1 MIAMAVYK
9 KMDVTHVWLRILF
22 VITRVKWLLSQQPA
36 SLNYLA
42 GHMGLPIHMHYIIQ
56 TAEICI

>member
-1 MIAMAVYK
+1 MVAMAVYK

-22 VITRVKWLLSQQPA
+22 VITHVKWLLSQQPA

-42 GHMGLPIHMHYIIQ
+42 GLPIHMHYIIQ
-56 TAEICI
+56 TAKICI